1 MQDQRIS
8 RQGDGGEEDNVP
20 LDIGT
25 IAAAGERC
33 VDKVVMVTETEY
45 DEVITCKHS
54 YSERCHTT
62 YKTDYTPTQEEEC
75 TENFKKKCFIEFKK
89 TASQEKVEF
98 CFTPLEKNCDIPG
111 PTQCSTEFRSECITT
126 YVLYSI
132 LGMEIQILFW
142 LQSAF
147 LKLNE

>member
-1 MQDQRIS
+1 M
-8 RQGDGGEEDNVP
+8 P

>member
-1 MQDQRIS
+1 M
-8 RQGDGGEEDNVP
+8 P

-62 YKTDYTPTQEEEC
+62 YKTDYTPQQEEEC
-75 TENFKKKCFIEFKK
+75 EENYKKKCFIEFKK

-111 PTQCSTEFRSECITT
+111 PTQCSTEFRSECMTR
-126 YVLYSI
+126 YVHFGI
-132 LGMEIQILFW
+132 I
-142 LQSAF
+142 A
-147 LKLNE
+147 

>member
-8 RQGDGGEEDNVP
+8 RQGDAGEGDNVP

-62 YKTDYTPTQEEEC
+62 YKTDYTPQQEEEC
-75 TENFKKKCFIEFKK
+75 EENYKKKCFIEFKK

-111 PTQCSTEFRSECITT
+111 PTQCSTEFRSECMTR
-126 YVLYSI
+126 YVHYGIIAWGYKSFF
-132 LGMEIQILFW
+132 GYKEC
-142 LQSAF
+142 S
-147 LKLNE
+147 